1 MTLILKALFCLALAL
16 SFIPSASLAQTT
28 CSTLYGTTTCR
39 DSSGNVTHGNTDQ
52 YGNTTLRDSSGNVT
66 RGNTDQ
72 YGNSTWRDSNGKTT
86 RCSADSFGNTT
97 CR

>member
-16 SFIPSASLAQTT
+16 SLIQSASLAQTT

-39 DSSGNVTHGNTDQ
+39 DSSGNVT
-52 YGNTTLRDSSGNVT
+52 
-66 RGNTDQ
+66 RGSTDQ
-72 YGNSTWRDSNGKTT
+72 YGNSSWRDSNGKTT

>member
-16 SFIPSASLAQTT
+16 SFIQSASLAQTT

-39 DSSGNVTHGNTDQ
+39 DSSGNVTRGSTDQ
-52 YGNTTLRDSSGNVT
+52 YGSSA
-66 RGNTDQ
+66 
-72 YGNSTWRDSNGKTT
+72 WRDSNGKTT

>member
-16 SFIPSASLAQTT
+16 SFIQSASLAQTT

-39 DSSGNVTHGNTDQ
+39 DSSGNVTRGSTDQ
-52 YGNTTLRDSSGNVT
+52 YGSS
-66 RGNTDQ
+66 
-72 YGNSTWRDSNGKTT
+72 SWRDSNGKTT

>member
-39 DSSGNVTHGNTDQ
+39 DSSGNVT
-52 YGNTTLRDSSGNVT
+52 

>member
-16 SFIPSASLAQTT
+16 SFIQSASLAQTT

-39 DSSGNVTHGNTDQ
+39 DSSGNVTRGSTDQ
-52 YGNTTLRDSSGNVT
+52 YGS
-66 RGNTDQ
+66 
-72 YGNSTWRDSNGKTT
+72 STWRDSNGKTT